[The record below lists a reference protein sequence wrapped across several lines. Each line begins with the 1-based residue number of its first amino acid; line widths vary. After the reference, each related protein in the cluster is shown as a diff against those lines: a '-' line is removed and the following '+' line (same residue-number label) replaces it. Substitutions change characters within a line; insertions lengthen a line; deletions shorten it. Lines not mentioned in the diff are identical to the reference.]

1 MSDKSKTVE
10 EKMSELREA
19 AAWFE
24 SDDFSLT
31 LASEKFKLATKLAGE
46 IEHDLKNL
54 ENQITVL
61 KQSFEEL

>member
-1 MSDKSKTVE
+1 MSDKSKTIE
-10 EKMSELREA
+10 EKMNELREA
-19 AAWFE
+19 TAWFE

-31 LASEKFKLATKLAGE
+31 LATEKFKEATKLASE

-61 KQSFEEL
+61 KKSFEEV